1 MLDVSL
7 KVGGSLFSGVLGH
20 MELART
26 CCRFVFDETF
36 RLNLSG

>member
-7 KVGGSLFSGVLGH
+7 KVGGVLGH
-20 MELART
+20 MELARS
-26 CCRFVFDETF
+26 CCRFVLDETF